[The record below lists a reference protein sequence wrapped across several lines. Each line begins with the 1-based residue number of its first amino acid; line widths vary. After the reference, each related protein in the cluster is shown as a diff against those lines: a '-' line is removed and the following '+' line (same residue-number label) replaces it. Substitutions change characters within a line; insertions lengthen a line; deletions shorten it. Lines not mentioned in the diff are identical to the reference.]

1 MAQRELFYPERF
13 KDASRYY
20 STGRPTYPRL
30 LAGRVAKVVGVSPE
44 EDVLDLGTGPGFLAI
59 DFAPLARAVT
69 AVDPSPEMLDAAR
82 NNAKAA
88 GAEIR
93 FVRGSSYELGPEL
106 GRFKLVTIG
115 RAFHWMDRPATL
127 RLLDG
132 IVEAGGGVTLFG
144 ESYPDVPA
152 NVWRKHFQEIVDGYS
167 TDDPARPKIRASASN
182 ESVLLESSF
191 DHLERVSVLE
201 TRRTPIER
209 FVDRA
214 LSFAST
220 WHGRAGSRE
229 QDLAEEIRSAVAPH
243 ADAEGNVTEVIE
255 GHALIARRSRDLSEA
270 VPAKRSPST
279 QARWIDGV
287 QDVYYNVRDLDRALA
302 FYQDVLGLPVLSQER
317 HFAALDVGGVRLGLH
332 WTGGEVVPHVA
343 RDGHGAYAGATVT
356 LKVGN
361 IQAAA
366 DRLAASGVRLL
377 GPISKQ
383 RWGSLVPFEDPDGN
397 VLKLFQSP
405 SV

>member
-1 MAQRELFYPERF
+1 MAERELFYPERF

-30 LAGRVAKVVGVSPE
+30 LAGRVASRVGVSASD
-44 EDVLDLGTGPGFLAI
+44 DVLDLGTGPGFLAI

-69 AVDPSPEMLDAAR
+69 AVDPSPEMLEAAAD
-82 NNAKAA
+82 NAKAA
-88 GAEIR
+88 GVAIR

-115 RAFHWMDRPATL
+115 RAFHWMDRAATL

-132 IVEAGGGVTLFG
+132 IVAPGGGVTLFG

-152 NVWRKHFQEIVDGYS
+152 NGWRTRFQAIIDSYS

-182 ESVLLESSF
+182 EAVLLESSF

-201 TRRTPIER
+201 TRRTPLER

-220 WHGRAGSRE
+220 WHGRPGSRE
-229 QDLAEEIRSAVAPH
+229 QDLAREIREAIAPH
-243 ADAEGNVTEVIE
+243 ADAEGRVKEVLE
-255 GHALIARRSRDLSEA
+255 GHALIARRSRDLLEGT
-270 VPAKRSPST
+270 VTRRPAAPAG
-279 QARWIDGV
+279 ARLIEGV
-287 QDVYYNVRDLDRALA
+287 QDVYYNVRDLERALG
-302 FYQDVLGLPVLSQER
+302 FYQDVLGLPVLSQDR
-317 HFAALDVGGVRLGLH
+317 HFAALDAGGVRLGLH
-332 WTGGEVVPHVA
+332 WSGGEVVPHVA
-343 RDGHGAYAGATVT
+343 RDGHGAYAGGTLT
-356 LKVGN
+356 LKVAD
-361 IQAAA
+361 IQRAA
-366 DRLAASGVRLL
+366 DRLASSGVKLL
-377 GPISKQ
+377 GPIAKH

-405 SV
+405 G